1 PRWISIV
8 TVADYWLCWRKV
20 MSSGDRSVATVIPIA
35 TAKDIRTLQRL
46 KPPLVMKSPPTR
58 IIKKT
63 S

>member
-1 PRWISIV
+1 
-8 TVADYWLCWRKV
+8 

-58 IIKKT
+58 TNQKNVLITVVVAIGLLLR
-63 S
+63 